1 MDEFTGLNYNYYGT
15 SHPSE
20 VTSIAV
26 MEVTPNSPDSS
37 TLGMVIKQI
46 TVPHILYK
54 DSSMKGK
61 AFRHFYL
68 RKYSFLTENSKFT
81 NFTIGGLLAG
91 PHRSPLIQRSCFT
104 GYSPKIIIIRD
115 LSTYWYPRNYQLAP
129 SVGRDCF
136 TVYFSVTKGWWFGL
150 DRGLLAQAIREA
162 TTLIA
167 IASLHRSC
175 RHHLSN
181 MRNLWWPLWRSW
193 LAKTKS

>member
-1 MDEFTGLNYNYYGT
+1 MDKFTGLNYNYYGT

-81 NFTIGGLLAG
+81 NFIIGELLAG
-91 PHRSPLIQRSCFT
+91 PHQSPLIQCSYFTDIAQRSSSFETCQPIGIQGIISWRRLWEVIVLQFT
-104 GYSPKIIIIRD
+104 SP
-115 LSTYWYPRNYQLAP
+115 
-129 SVGRDCF
+129 
-136 TVYFSVTKGWWFGL
+136 
-150 DRGLLAQAIREA
+150 
-162 TTLIA
+162 
-167 IASLHRSC
+167 
-175 RHHLSN
+175 
-181 MRNLWWPLWRSW
+181 
-193 LAKTKS
+193 